1 MIRRECGQ
9 VLLLILALV
18 AGAPSSWS
26 QTPPRLLVN
35 GQRVVAHLRALAE
48 FGKNP
53 EGGISRLA
61 YSDADRQ
68 AREYILTL
76 MREAKL
82 QASIDAAG
90 NIVGRR
96 AGSDPMLPPVL
107 LGSHIDSVPQGGN
120 YDGQIGSIGAIEVA
134 QTLVENGIT
143 TRHPLEVSS
152 FPMKKEGKPAAER

>member
-1 MIRRECGQ
+1 MHGLAMIRRECGQ

-18 AGAPSSWS
+18 AGAPSSRS

-96 AGSDPMLPPVL
+96 AGSDAR
-107 LGSHIDSVPQGGN
+107 
-120 YDGQIGSIGAIEVA
+120 GAHRFVRRTAI
-134 QTLVENGIT
+134 
-143 TRHPLEVSS
+143 RRSS
-152 FPMKKEGKPAAER
+152 TAAG